1 MVSTTSVFIETPSL
15 ERLPPKAEEFFL
27 PMRKNIPRR
36 TPTRYIKVLGI
47 LLLLLLLLLTLY
59 FSLTNLQ
66 SISTSIN
73 LNRLI

>member
-47 LLLLLLLLLTLY
+47 LLLLLLLLTLY

-66 SISTSIN
+66 SISSSIN